1 MNNVERSAW
10 KSPNEMTC
18 GICGNT
24 TAQILTDR
32 LRKGTGTVIYCK
44 SCDHGSLIPDEKID
58 TKEYYSK
65 KYRKEYSHR
74 ASGSTTNA
82 REIYDTY
89 NKYQGHRVELIS
101 QYLFPTAKVLEVGA
115 SAGQFLSNIKS
126 QVAQVDAIE
135 LDESCCEFMRNE
147 FNIRADSE
155 FIRTSKFCDEK
166 YDVVCAF
173 QVMEH
178 VESPVDFLLDL
189 RLSMKKNSWAF
200 VEVPNLHDPLLS
212 VWNVNSYKT
221 FYYHSAHLHYF
232 SETSLKKAAINA
244 GFLPGQI
251 SIKFTQDYNL
261 LNHLNWIMNGA
272 PQATCDVGLSEINVR
287 GANEEISNWLTEKL
301 KSLNSEY
308 IAKLITTKVTSN
320 LMMVLSSG
328 Q

>member
-1 MNNVERSAW
+1 MNSVERPAG
-10 KSPNEMTC
+10 KFPNKMAC
-18 GICGNT
+18 RICGT
-24 TAQILTDR
+24 ITAKILTDR
-32 LRKGTGTVIYCK
+32 LRKGAGTIFYCK
-44 SCDHGSLIPDEKID
+44 SCDHGSLILDEKID
-58 TKEYYSK
+58 AKEYYSK
-65 KYRKEYSHR
+65 KYRQEYSHR

-82 REIYDTY
+82 REIFDTY
-89 NKYQGHRVELIS
+89 NQYQGHRVELIS
-101 QYLFPTAKVLEVGA
+101 QHLFPTAKVLEVGA
-115 SAGQFLSNIKS
+115 SAGQFLSRIKS

-147 FNIRADSE
+147 LNIRADSE

-189 RLSMKKNSWAF
+189 RLSMKKDAVAF

-232 SETSLKKAAINA
+232 SESSLKKAAISA

-261 LNHLNWIMNGA
+261 LNHLNWITNDA

-287 GANEEISNWLTEKL
+287 GANEEISNWLTENL

-308 IAKLITTKVTSN
+308 IAKLITIKATSN
-320 LMMVLSSG
+320 LMMVLSNG
-328 Q
+328 R